1 MWLYLNYNL
10 YHMKEFV
17 VHHVIDSD
25 KELDSFKQFLRSN
38 NLPSDD
44 IVLSSGLFLAYYN
57 TQEVLVGSGG
67 LEFYNNLA
75 LLRSL
80 AVSPELRGQ
89 QLGKEIVN
97 QLLEAAKQRGI
108 TEVYLLTQSASF
120 FFQKIGF
127 KPVDRANVPI
137 AIQKSSEFA
146 TECPASADILM
157 LKL

>member
-1 MWLYLNYNL
+1 
-10 YHMKEFV
+10 MKEFV

-25 KELDSFKQFLRSN
+25 KELDSLKVFLRSN
-38 NLPSDD
+38 NLPAEDVS
-44 IVLSSGLFLAYYN
+44 LNNGLFLGYYN

-67 LEFYNNLA
+67 LEFYGNLA

-89 QLGKEIVN
+89 QVGKEIVG
-97 QLLEAAKQRGI
+97 QLLEYAKQHGI
-108 TEVYLLTQSASF
+108 HEVYLLTQTASF
-120 FFQKIGF
+120 FFQKMGF
-127 KPVDRANVPI
+127 KPVTRENVPD

-146 TECPASADILM
+146 TVCPASADVLM

>member
-1 MWLYLNYNL
+1 
-10 YHMKEFV
+10 MKEFV

-25 KELDSFKQFLRSN
+25 KELDSLKEFLRFN
-38 NLPSDD
+38 NLPIED
-44 IVLSSGLFLAYYN
+44 ISLDSGLFLAYYN
-57 TQEVLVGSGG
+57 THDMLVGSGG

-89 QLGKEIVN
+89 QVGKEIVS

-108 TEVYLLTQSASF
+108 SEVYLLTQTASF
-120 FFQKIGF
+120 FFQKMGF
-127 KPVDRANVPI
+127 KPVARENVPD

-146 TECPASADILM
+146 TVCPASADVLV